1 MTALLSMIAGTLFA
15 IWLGEL
21 ISEKGLKGNCFA
33 AFEDSEIVGVYVLI
47 SKSADTLEIINL
59 SVAEEKQNRG
69 IGKLLVADAIG
80 RAKKAGAKKLIV
92 GTGNSSIDQLAFYQK
107 CGFRMAKIKKDYFS
121 KKYKSLIF
129 ENGIQCRD
137 MVMLEFYCGKV
148 KKRLKLGG
156 NSGREA

>member
-1 MTALLSMIAGTLFA
+1 MKNIVIKKIKSNEAPFELLLLADPS
-15 IWLGEL
+15 
-21 ISEKGLKGNCFA
+21 SEAVKKYLKNGNCFA
-33 AFEDSEIVGVYVLI
+33 AFEGSEIVGVYVLI

-69 IGKLLVADAIG
+69 IGKLLVADAIR

-92 GTGNSSIDQLAFYQK
+92 GTGNSIIDQLAFYQK
-107 CGFRMAKIKKDYFS
+107 CGFRMSKIKKDYFI

-137 MVMLEFYCGKV
+137 MVVFELV
-148 KKRLKLGG
+148 L
-156 NSGREA
+156 